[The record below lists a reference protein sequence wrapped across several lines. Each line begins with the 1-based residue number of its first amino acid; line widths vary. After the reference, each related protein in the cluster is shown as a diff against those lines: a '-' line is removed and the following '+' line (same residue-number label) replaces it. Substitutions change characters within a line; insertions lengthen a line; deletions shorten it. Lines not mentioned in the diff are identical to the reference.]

1 MVELYPRPDG
11 DVNNR
16 ENRAAL
22 GTGHRINLIDLLDHL
37 RPALEGDAL
46 QVLLD

>member
-1 MVELYPRPDG
+1 MSIIAKTAPEDLIGTR
-11 DVNNR
+11 
-16 ENRAAL
+16 NRAAL